1 MAKPS
6 IYASS
11 EFLNEFEWQLQ
22 RLFLLI
28 GVIEGLAVSTRDLH
42 HVLSTL
48 LKEAQNNIL
57 A

>member
-28 GVIEGLAVSTRDLH
+28 GVLEGLAVSTRDLH
-42 HVLSTL
+42 HVLSIL
-48 LKEAQNNIL
+48 LKEAKTKR
-57 A
+57 